1 MRKTFAT
8 IAFAVIAA
16 VFATG
21 CQTAQTLAQGVSEK
35 SITASGMMSYG
46 RVGLDNVTQTPEMFN
61 LFIWGDYASGAP
73 GSEVLRYEESEDAS
87 IFNSQAVSKSRKLVF
102 ITGDKSRMNE
112 VIDAVTKGGGN
123 ADQSD

>member
-1 MRKTFAT
+1 MKEFIAL
-8 IAFAVIAA
+8 IAFAV
-16 VFATG
+16 VLLLTG
-21 CQTAQTLAQGVSEK
+21 CTTAQTLAQGVSEK

-73 GSEVLRYEESEDAS
+73 GSEVLRYEETEDAS

-102 ITGDKSRMNE
+102 ITGDKSRMDE
-112 VIDAVTKGGGN
+112 VISNITKDE
-123 ADQSD
+123 AEK

>member
-1 MRKTFAT
+1 MKDFIAL
-8 IAFAVIAA
+8 IAFAV
-16 VFATG
+16 VLLLTG
-21 CQTAQTLAQGVSEK
+21 CNTAQTLAQGVSEK

-102 ITGDKSRMNE
+102 ITGDKSRMDE
-112 VIDAVTKGGGN
+112 VISNITKGEN
-123 ADQSD
+123 HADQSN